1 MSVLKI
7 QRASV
12 AIISVFGALLAGLLS
27 FYALFPWTIDR
38 AGLDFARR
46 FGISALMSALAIAC
60 IFTVVQFVR
69 GRKWAWW
76 STQVV
81 AAMILAFGLLC
92 LCSAFSPT
100 NDFER
105 SEADFLLMA
114 GIVFAIPSIITGA
127 LLNVPPVRRRF
138 LG

>member
-1 MSVLKI
+1 MSVSGI
-7 QRASV
+7 QRVSV
-12 AIISVFGALLAGLLS
+12 AAISTFGALLAGLLS
-27 FYALFPWTIDR
+27 FYAVFPWVIGRPSID
-38 AGLDFARR
+38 LARR
-46 FGISALMSALAIAC
+46 FGISLLMSLLAIAC

-76 STQVV
+76 SVQVL

-92 LCSAFSPT
+92 LWCAFFPI

-105 SEADFLLMA
+105 SEAAFLLMA
-114 GIVFAIPSIITGA
+114 GLIFAIPSVITGT

-138 LG
+138 LD